1 MSIKTTI
8 NNGVETITFN
18 RPQALNAFDDDMYK
32 AVADALSAA
41 AKNDAVS
48 VVMLSG
54 EGRAFCAGTDL
65 GEMADSARLEPGLV
79 GQFPYFIS
87 QVAAFPKPLLA
98 AVNGL
103 GVGIG
108 LTILPHCDLVYM
120 SSDARLKAPLPA

>member
-48 VVMLSG
+48 VVILSG

-79 GQFPYFIS
+79 GQFPYFIR
-87 QVAAFPKPLLA
+87 
-98 AVNGL
+98 
-103 GVGIG
+103 
-108 LTILPHCDLVYM
+108 
-120 SSDARLKAPLPA
+120 ARSPPSPSPCWQR